1 MQEELQQFI
10 ADELHQLGT
19 DFAVQRAN
27 ALRARKIQTTG
38 ALSASV
44 QFEIEREARQEATA
58 LLLAFEEY
66 GRFID
71 MKRLKAPQADKI
83 GSGYIEAIEA
93 WIKARGWE
101 EKLIEKYKTQRKL
114 RKVPKNVLNMI
125 AWGIALKR
133 AKKVRP
139 RRWWNSSK
147 SAFSI
152 QVFNQIVG
160 SLPDK
165 TADGLLKEFRPQ

>member
-1 MQEELQQFI
+1 MQEDIQKFI
-10 ADELHQLGT
+10 GEELHQLGS
-19 DFAVQRAN
+19 DFAVQRAS
-27 ALRARKIQTTG
+27 ALRARKIEAMG

-44 QFEIEREARQEATA
+44 QFEIEREARQEAVS
-58 LLLAFEEY
+58 LLIAFEEH

-71 MKRLKAPQADKI
+71 MKRLKAPSADRI
-83 GSGYIEAIEA
+83 GSSYIEAIEA

-101 EKLIEKYKTQRKL
+101 EKLIEKYKSKRHL
-114 RKVPKNVLNMI
+114 RKAPKNVLNMI

-133 AKKVRP
+133 SKKVRP

-152 QVFNQIVG
+152 KIFNEIVG
-160 SLPDK
+160 GLPDK
-165 TADGLLKEFRPQ
+165 TADGLLKEFKAI